1 MWVAPAQVH
10 DGYPTSFVT
19 DVYQSLCVAWDPVT
33 RLPRRNSSDIY
44 PGYGQ
49 TVALGG
55 RDFQMNFGYLVQNV
69 YTGDYITVGLI
80 SLLIAV
86 LPKAHICHSV
96 RTRALPVPAVTPRER
111 GRRCLIHAQL
121 SSTELRP

>member
-1 MWVAPAQVH
+1 MQ

-33 RLPRRNSSDIY
+33 RLPRRNASDIY

-55 RDFQMNFGYLVQNV
+55 SNYQFNFGYVVQNV
-69 YTGDYITVGLI
+69 FTGDYITVGSPHRLWCHATLHLPCV
-80 SLLIAV
+80 SGARAV
-86 LPKAHICHSV
+86 PLQEAC
-96 RTRALPVPAVTPRER
+96 
-111 GRRCLIHAQL
+111 GHAGC
-121 SSTELRP
+121 